1 MSDTAEKID
10 KRPPYP
16 ALEWQWYSICSKHS
30 EYDPECGL
38 CNRGE
43 WISDNEREFDNWL
56 WTFDQDIW
64 RKWANRNNVSGWR
77 EYFRKNKW

>member
-16 ALEWQWYSICSKHS
+16 ARWNNVVLDMLKHS

-38 CNRGE
+38 C
-43 WISDNEREFDNWL
+43 
-56 WTFDQDIW
+56 
-64 RKWANRNNVSGWR
+64 
-77 EYFRKNKW
+77 